1 MSSTISIKVPTDS
14 PVAKIV
20 SIVRKIDTI
29 PISEI
34 TRRIKNNDYL
44 LVYSCTDNKGLST
57 LIKCYNEFIKLGI
70 TPSLYEHDRPTNI
83 EFFNN
88 LHNSYNDTEAFIDA
102 LVEAEDAAEC
112 GDDEE

>member
-1 MSSTISIKVPTDS
+1 MESTISIKVPTNS

-20 SIVRKIDTI
+20 SIIRKIESMS
-29 PISEI
+29 ISEI
-34 TRRIKNNDYL
+34 TRRIKNNEYL
-44 LVYSCTDNKGLST
+44 LVYSYTDNRGLST

-88 LHNSYNDTEAFIDA
+88 LHNSYNNTEAFIKA

-112 GDDEE
+112 GDDE

>member
-1 MSSTISIKVPTDS
+1 MPRGYFIKIIHIET
-14 PVAKIV
+14 K
-20 SIVRKIDTI
+20 
-29 PISEI
+29 
-34 TRRIKNNDYL
+34 YL
-44 LVYSCTDNKGLST
+44 
-57 LIKCYNEFIKLGI
+57 IICYNEFIKLGI

-88 LHNSYNDTEAFIDA
+88 LHNSYNDTEAFIEA